1 MADTTNNTDNQTRT
15 VSGFQ
20 EFIHNGKQSV
30 CEDTDKTV
38 KKKVVLRRH
47 KK

>member
-1 MADTTNNTDNQTRT
+1 MKKLHEEEQTRT
-15 VSGFQ
+15 VSGFK

-30 CEDTDKTV
+30 CEDTDINNKIV
-38 KKKVVLRRH
+38 YLRKKRI